1 GRPST
6 YASIIGTIIDR
17 GYVDR
22 INQQLVPTFTAF
34 AVTTLLERHF
44 PHLVDTRFTAGME
57 DRLDEIAE
65 GEAAW
70 LPYLQEFFTGPEG
83 LGDLVQKGE
92 AEIDPREASTVF
104 LEGLPGRVRIGR
116 FGPFVEREE
125 NGATVTASLPDGTA
139 PGDLTGEQV
148 DRLVR
153 AKTEGPDVLGT
164 DPETGKPVLML
175 QGRFGPYVQLGE
187 ATEEEKK
194 PKRASLPKGMN
205 PGDVSLEAALRWL
218 SLPRTLGKHPDD
230 GEEVRAGIGRF
241 GPFVVHG
248 NDFRSLEKT
257 DDVYTVGLGRALE
270 LLSKPKGGRGA
281 RKTIEPL
288 RTLGAHPADGEPVTL
303 WEGRYGPYVKHGD
316 VNASLPKGVS
326 PDAFT
331 LEQAVPLL
339 AERALTAKPKRGRAG
354 ARRGAAKTARSTGRT
369 AKAGD
374 TKASAA
380 KKPAA
385 KPKSKTAA
393 SVKKTAAKKPAPPR
407 RKG

>member
-1 GRPST
+1 
-6 YASIIGTIIDR
+6 
-17 GYVDR
+17 
-22 INQQLVPTFTAF
+22 
-34 AVTTLLERHF
+34 
-44 PHLVDTRFTAGME
+44 
-57 DRLDEIAE
+57 
-65 GEAAW
+65 
-70 LPYLQEFFTGPEG
+70 
-83 LGDLVQKGE
+83 
-92 AEIDPREASTVF
+92 
-104 LEGLPGRVRIGR
+104 
-116 FGPFVEREE
+116 
-125 NGATVTASLPDGTA
+125 
-139 PGDLTGEQV
+139 
-148 DRLVR
+148 VR
-153 AKTEGPDVLGT
+153 AKTEGPDILGT

-175 QGRFGPYVQLGE
+175 EGRFGPYVQLGE
-187 ATEEEKK
+187 ATDEEKK

-205 PGDVSLEAALRWL
+205 PVDVSLEAALRWL

-248 NDFRSLEKT
+248 NEFRSLEKT
-257 DDVYTVGLGRALE
+257 DDVYTVGFARALE

-281 RKTIEPL
+281 RKAIEPL

-354 ARRGAAKTARSTGRT
+354 PRRGAAKTARSTGRT

-385 KPKSKTAA
+385 KPRSKTAA
-393 SVKKTAAKKPAPPR
+393 SAKKAAAKKPAAPR
-407 RKG
+407 KK